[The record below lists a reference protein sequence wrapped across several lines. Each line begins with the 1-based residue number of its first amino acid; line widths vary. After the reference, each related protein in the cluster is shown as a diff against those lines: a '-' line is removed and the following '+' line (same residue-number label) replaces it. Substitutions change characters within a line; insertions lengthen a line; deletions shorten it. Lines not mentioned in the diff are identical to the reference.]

1 MNRCSCLALLVCSV
15 LNPGAQSQQT
25 ADRREAEYYVG
36 AYAAHYNVPVRF
48 VRALVE
54 QESSWHPCAVSPK
67 GAVGLMQLM
76 PMTATRLG
84 VRDRCNI
91 AQNVSGGVRYLA
103 WLMRMFQGDPRLAAA
118 AYLAGEEV
126 IARRGLLYRNREV
139 VAYVSRIRKS
149 YQRQLAE
156 GNETFVTALRSRA
169 VR

>member
-25 ADRREAEYYVG
+25 VDRCEAEYYVG
-36 AYAAHYNVPVRF
+36 AYAAHYNVPVRL
-48 VRALVE
+48 VRAVVE
-54 QESSWHPCAVSPK
+54 QESGWRPCALSPK
-67 GAVGLMQLM
+67 GALGLMQLM
-76 PMTATRLG
+76 PTTAARLG

-91 AQNVSGGVRYLA
+91 AQNVSGGIRYLA
-103 WLMRMFQGDPRLAAA
+103 WLMHKFRGDLRLAAA

-126 IARRGLLYRNREV
+126 IARRGLFYRNREV

-149 YQRQLAE
+149 YQTTCGGQMRH
-156 GNETFVTALRSRA
+156 FVAALRSRT